1 MRNDDNSDS
10 KTMIQNNSLS
20 SLIAKMVTDITV
32 NTDVPVFKLLHY
44 IKTAL
49 NWDEF

>member
-20 SLIAKMVTDITV
+20 SLIIVESQNGDR
-32 NTDVPVFKLLHY
+32 HHS
-44 IKTAL
+44 
-49 NWDEF
+49 